1 MFCMS
6 IQSWWACKGEREL
19 EVSVEC
25 TGVDVINGFF
35 LCNKKRIN
43 IQREWDIKKYHC
55 KFFFNFYLFRFFLLF
70 IYLFMIVLYFYV

>member
-6 IQSWWACKGEREL
+6 IESCWARKGEREL

-25 TGVDVINGFF
+25 TGVDVINAFF